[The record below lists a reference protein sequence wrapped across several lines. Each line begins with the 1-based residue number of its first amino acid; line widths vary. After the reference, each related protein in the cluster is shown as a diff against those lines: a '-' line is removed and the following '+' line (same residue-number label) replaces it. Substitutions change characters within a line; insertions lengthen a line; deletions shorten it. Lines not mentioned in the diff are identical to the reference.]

1 MHKFFKILLAE
12 DDPDDSFLF
21 QEALNNVNHEITL
34 EIVQDGELLIEALDK
49 KTEIPD
55 IIFMDLNMPRKDGY
69 SCLREIRSV
78 PLLKKIPVVILSTS
92 ANEQSVENAYD
103 GGANL
108 YIRKPDNFNDLVK
121 AIQICIE
128 NSNDLTK
135 PPPKES
141 FLLVL

>member
-1 MHKFFKILLAE
+1 MNKTLTILLAE

-21 QEALNNVNHEITL
+21 QEALNNVNPEIAL
-34 EIVQDGELLIEALDK
+34 EIVQDGEILIETLGK
-49 KTEIPD
+49 KKEIPD

-69 SCLREIRSV
+69 ACLREIRSV
-78 PLLKKIPVVILSTS
+78 TPLQKIPVVILSTS
-92 ANEQSVENAYD
+92 ANEQSVDNAYD

-108 YIRKPDNFNDLVK
+108 YIRKPDNFNALVK

-128 NSNDLTK
+128 NFNDLTK
-135 PPPKES
+135 RPPKES